1 MCSRICPHWRR
12 ASHAATDRSRTYLY
26 NGTIWHPAIVWPHS
40 GAVMLLMPL
49 TLCVSHM
56 CNVTLPHH
64 AKHNAT
70 PTLCSTAVTGHRR
83 NAHEMACREY
93 ATLSFSLPRSNVRWM
108 SLRRRLCMHRRPAIV
123 QLQPVTYL
131 PASTG
136 YRLLH
141 DTGVFCPGG
150 QSQWQHFL
158 SLPCQRCHAPC
169 GLVRRSDGT
178 PPMHAHPASAHL
190 FAAHAPPSLHD
201 RLNAM
206 ARINKKTLLCFKG

>member
-12 ASHAATDRSRTYLY
+12 ASHAATDRSKTYLY

-83 NAHEMACREY
+83 NAHKMACREY

-136 YRLLH
+136 HRLLH

-150 QSQWQHFL
+150 QSMPMAAL
-158 SLPCQRCHAPC
+158 PLLALPTLPCTFWPRPPQR
-169 GLVRRSDGT
+169 RNTSDACSSCLST
-178 PPMHAHPASAHL
+178 PLRCTCTTVIA
-190 FAAHAPPSLHD
+190 
-201 RLNAM
+201 
-206 ARINKKTLLCFKG
+206 